1 MKKLTLGLALLAGA
15 VVSHAA
21 AGQPAATIVDART
34 SAAVQQAVDKV
45 AAEGGGTVF
54 LPAGEYVMKS
64 AVRLKSNVTLR
75 GEGRATVLK
84 RVSFVQVALTGDAL
98 KGAREVRVTGTAGF
112 EEGMEVLC
120 WDSVNFDSV
129 TMDRSWAIVRKVE
142 KDRVVLDRDLP
153 HAYLVGKGAIL
164 TNAFY
169 GIHGLE
175 IAGARIV
182 DLTIDGGFRDSER
195 DFVFTEPG
203 GYAGGG
209 AYKTGHQQMGIQFTD
224 CTDCQVVNCRV
235 FHCGGNGISASG
247 GENIRFIGCDSF
259 ANGWHGY
266 HLGLSKQGATR
277 CVMQDCRAHHNA
289 MVGVYVCWNVFE
301 GVFIGNHVTDN
312 SGDGFLIGPYDERN
326 VFSGNIIS
334 RNGGCGIIAVR
345 RAFAGRSNTFVDNII
360 SDNGVPGRTPAIWMQ
375 SPEDGI
381 YEYYNFSRN
390 LIVETRK
397 VGAANA
403 AAILIDEK
411 TDHISVADNIVQGP
425 WRSAVENR
433 SAGKSNKI
441 EE

>member
-1 MKKLTLGLALLAGA
+1 MRKLTLGLVLLAGA
-15 VVSHAA
+15 VVSQGA
-21 AGQPAATIVDART
+21 AGQAAAKAVEVRT
-34 SAAVQQAVDKV
+34 NAAIQQAVDEV
-45 AAEGGGTVF
+45 ADEGGGTVF
-54 LPAGEYVMKS
+54 LPGGEYLLKS
-64 AVRLKSNVTLR
+64 AVRLKTNVTLR

-84 RVSFVQVALTGDAL
+84 RVPFVQVALTRDAEN
-98 KGAREVRVTGTAGF
+98 GAREVRVNGTAGF

-120 WDSVNFDSV
+120 WDTANFDAA
-129 TMDRSWAIVRKVE
+129 TMDHAWAIVRKVD
-142 KDRVVLDRDLP
+142 KDRVILDRDLP
-153 HAYLVGKGAIL
+153 HSYLVAKGAIL

-169 GIHGLE
+169 GIHGDN
-175 IAGARIV
+175 IAGARVV
-182 DLTIDGGFRDSER
+182 DLTIDGGVRDSER
-195 DFVFTEPG
+195 GFVFTEPG

-277 CVMQDCRAHHNA
+277 CVMQNCRAHHNA

-301 GVFIGNHVTDN
+301 GVFTGNHVTDN
-312 SGDGFLIGPYDERN
+312 NGDGFLIGPYDERN
-326 VFSGNIIS
+326 VFAGNIIS

-360 SDNGVPGRTPAIWMQ
+360 SDNGIPGKTPAIWMQ
-375 SPEDGI
+375 SPEDGL
-381 YEYYNFSRN
+381 YAYYNFSKN
-390 LIVETRK
+390 LIIETREVK
-397 VGAANA
+397 APAA

-411 TDHISVADNIVQGP
+411 TDHITVSDNIIQGP
-425 WRSAVENR
+425 WKSAVENR

-441 EE
+441 ME